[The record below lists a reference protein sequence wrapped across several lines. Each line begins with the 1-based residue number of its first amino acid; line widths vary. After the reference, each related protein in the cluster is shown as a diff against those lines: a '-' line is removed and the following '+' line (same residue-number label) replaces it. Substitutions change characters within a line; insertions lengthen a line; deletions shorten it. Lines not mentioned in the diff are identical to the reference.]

1 MIVRE
6 KEKEERRGKLRKT
19 TMLLGHREVRQ
30 KVLMRGKQERYMKA
44 KRVDNMLK
52 GGSIGASGML

>member
-6 KEKEERRGKLRKT
+6 KEKEERSGKLRKT

-44 KRVDNMLK
+44 KK
-52 GGSIGASGML
+52 S

>member
-1 MIVRE
+1 MIVHE

-30 KVLMRGKQERYMKA
+30 SIVEGKAR
-44 KRVDNMLK
+44 
-52 GGSIGASGML
+52 

>member
-44 KRVDNMLK
+44 KK
-52 GGSIGASGML
+52 S